1 MKRVGTLM
9 LLDSVSSMNRDRVNF
24 EDRIMSS
31 VKWKNKDCILHARSV
46 KGKTAPHC
54 AELLRKRSMDYK
66 KFVGSMDLGR
76 AYIVLGLAEENHT
89 IKKRWFEATLHHIVD
104 ELLFLGFA
112 PCIVSCR
119 KKVRNPTFE
128 KVAGTKREFYVNTN
142 EQSWNY
148 NACSSFNVLSKKRN
162 LDIIRCDIEF
172 AGQWDTISV
181 DSCKKLTYL
190 IASDL
195 DSFINE

>member
-31 VKWKNKDCILHARSV
+31 VKWKNHDCILHARSV

-104 ELLFLGFA
+104 ELLFLDS
-112 PCIVSCR
+112 PL
-119 KKVRNPTFE
+119 
-128 KVAGTKREFYVNTN
+128 
-142 EQSWNY
+142 
-148 NACSSFNVLSKKRN
+148 VL
-162 LDIIRCDIEF
+162 F
-172 AGQWDTISV
+172 HV
-181 DSCKKLTYL
+181 VKKLRTL
-190 IASDL
+190 LLKRLLELKGNST
-195 DSFINE
+195 